1 MKRFFKTAA
10 VGETAGGYT
19 VLLDG
24 KPMRTPAKAPL
35 AVRSKKLAEAIAAEW
50 QAQGETIKPS
60 ALTLTRLTGT
70 AIDLVAQRREIVVGE
85 IAKYA
90 ATDLVCYRADTPS
103 ELATRQHRAWQPHLD
118 WAGTRYAPLRVT
130 SGIAPVTQAPES
142 VAAYRD
148 AVAAY
153 DDMMLTALHL
163 ATTTLGSLVLALAL
177 IEGRIAADEAFAAAE
192 LDQSFQIERWGEDA
206 EAMAHRATVRDDIGI
221 AARFAALHRAA

>member
-1 MKRFFKTAA
+1 MKRFFKIAA
-10 VGETAGGYT
+10 VGETTGGYT

-50 QAQGETIKPS
+50 QAQSETIKPTV
-60 ALTLTRLTGT
+60 LPLTRLAGT
-70 AIDLVAQRREIVVGE
+70 AIDLVAQRRETIVGE

-90 ATDLVCYRADTPS
+90 ATDLVCYRAETLS

-118 WAGTRYAPLRVT
+118 WAGTRYAPLTATV
-130 SGIAPVTQAPES
+130 GISPVTQAPES
-142 VAAYRD
+142 LAAYHR

-153 DDMMLTALHL
+153 DDMTLTALHL

-192 LDQSFQIERWGEDA
+192 LDQSFQIERWGEDT
-206 EAMAHRATVRDDIGI
+206 EAMARRAAVRDDIGI

>member
-1 MKRFFKTAA
+1 MKRFFKIAA
-10 VGETAGGYT
+10 VGEAAGGYT

-50 QAQGETIKPS
+50 QAQDETIKPA
-60 ALTLTRLTGT
+60 ALPLTRLAGTG
-70 AIDLVAQRREIVVGE
+70 IDLVSQRRDAIVAE

-90 ATDLVCYRADTPS
+90 ATDLVCYRAEAPS

-118 WAGTRYAPLRVT
+118 WAGTRYAPLTVT
-130 SGIAPVTQAPES
+130 AGISPVAQAPEAL
-142 VAAYRD
+142 AAYRN
-148 AVAAY
+148 AVASY
-153 DDMMLTALHL
+153 DDMTLTALHL

-192 LDQSFQIERWGEDA
+192 LDQSFQIEQWGEDA
-206 EAMAHRATVRDDIGI
+206 EAMARRTAVRDDIGV

>member
-10 VGETAGGYT
+10 AGEAAGGYT

-50 QAQGETIKPS
+50 QAQGETIKPA
-60 ALTLTRLTGT
+60 ALPLTRLAGT
-70 AIDLVAQRREIVVGE
+70 AIDLVAQRREAVVGE

-90 ATDLVCYRADTPS
+90 TTDLVCYRAETPS

-118 WAGTRYAPLRVT
+118 WAGTRYAPLAVT
-130 SGIAPVTQAPES
+130 AGISPVTQAPES
-142 VAAYRD
+142 LAAYHR
-148 AVAAY
+148 AIAAY
-153 DDMMLTALHL
+153 DDMTLTALHL

-206 EAMAHRATVRDDIGI
+206 EATARRAAVHDDIGI

>member
-10 VGETAGGYT
+10 VGQTAGGYT

-50 QAQGETIKPS
+50 QAQGETIKPA
-60 ALTLTRLTGT
+60 ALPLTRLAGT
-70 AIDLVAQRREIVVGE
+70 AIDLVAQRRETIVSE

-90 ATDLVCYRADTPS
+90 ATDLVCYRAEMPS
-103 ELATRQHRAWQPHLD
+103 ELADRQNRTWQPHLD
-118 WAGTRYAPLRVT
+118 WAGTRYAPLTVT
-130 SGIAPVTQAPES
+130 AGISPVTQTPES
-142 VAAYRD
+142 LAAYHR

-153 DDMMLTALHL
+153 DDMTLTALHL

-177 IEGRIAADEAFAAAE
+177 IEERIVAEEAFAAAE

-206 EAMAHRATVRDDIGI
+206 EATARHAAVRDDIGI

>member
-10 VGETAGGYT
+10 VGDAAGGYT
-19 VLLDG
+19 VLLDA
-24 KPMRTPAKAPL
+24 KPMRTPAKAPFV
-35 AVRSKKLAEAIAAEW
+35 VRSKQLAEAIAAEW
-50 QAQGETIKPS
+50 QTQGETIKPS
-60 ALTLTRLTGT
+60 ALPLTRLVGT
-70 AIDLVAQRREIVVGE
+70 AIDLVAPRHESIVTE

-90 ATDLVCYRADTPS
+90 TTDLVCYRAEAPS
-103 ELATRQHRAWQPHLD
+103 ELAARQQRAWQPHLD
-118 WAGTRYAPLRVT
+118 WAGARYAPLTVT
-130 SGIAPVTQAPES
+130 AGIAPVTQAPEAL
-142 VAAYRD
+142 AAYRE

-153 DDMMLTALHL
+153 DDMTLTALHL

-206 EAMAHRATVRDDIGI
+206 EATARRSAVRDDIGI

>member
-10 VGETAGGYT
+10 VGDAAGGYT

-24 KPMRTPAKAPL
+24 KPMRTPAKAPFV
-35 AVRSKKLAEAIAAEW
+35 VRSKKLAEAIAAEW
-50 QAQGETIKPS
+50 QAQGETIEPA
-60 ALTLTRLTGT
+60 ALPLTRLAGT
-70 AIDLVAQRREIVVGE
+70 AIDLVAQRREAVVGE

-90 ATDLVCYRADTPS
+90 TTDLVCYRAETPS
-103 ELATRQHRAWQPHLD
+103 ELVTRQHRAWQPHLD
-118 WAGTRYAPLRVT
+118 WAGTRYAPLAVT
-130 SGIAPVTQAPES
+130 AGITPVTQAPES
-142 VAAYRD
+142 LAAYHR

-153 DDMMLTALHL
+153 DDMTLTALHL

-192 LDQSFQIERWGEDA
+192 LDQSFQIKRWGEDA
-206 EAMAHRATVRDDIGI
+206 EATARRAAVRDDIGV

>member
-10 VGETAGGYT
+10 AGETVGGYT

-60 ALTLTRLTGT
+60 ALPLTRLAGT

-163 ATTTLGSLVLALAL
+163 ATTTLGSLVLALAM

-192 LDQSFQIERWGEDA
+192 LDQSFQIEQWGEDA
-206 EAMAHRATVRDDIGI
+206 EAIAHRAAVRDDVSV

>member
-1 MKRFFKTAA
+1 MKRFFKTAS
-10 VGETAGGYT
+10 VGDAAGGYT

-24 KPMRTPAKAPL
+24 KPMRTPAKAPFV
-35 AVRSKKLAEAIAAEW
+35 VRSKKLAEAIATEW
-50 QAQGETIKPS
+50 QAQGETIKPA
-60 ALTLTRLTGT
+60 ALPLTRLAGT
-70 AIDLVAQRREIVVGE
+70 AIDLVAQRREPIVAE

-90 ATDLVCYRADTPS
+90 ATDLVCYRAEAPS
-103 ELATRQHRAWQPHLD
+103 ELAVRQHRAWQPHLD
-118 WAGTRYAPLRVT
+118 WAGTRYAPLTVT
-130 SGIAPVTQAPES
+130 AGIAPVTQAPE
-142 VAAYRD
+142 ALTAYRD

-153 DDMMLTALHL
+153 DDMTLAALHL

-206 EAMAHRATVRDDIGI
+206 AAMAHRTAVRDDIGV

>member
-10 VGETAGGYT
+10 VGDAAGGYT
-19 VLLDG
+19 VLLDA
-24 KPMRTPAKAPL
+24 KPMRTPAKAPFV
-35 AVRSKKLAEAIAAEW
+35 VRSKQLAEAIAAEW
-50 QAQGETIKPS
+50 QTQGETIKPS
-60 ALTLTRLTGT
+60 ALPLTRLVGT
-70 AIDLVAQRREIVVGE
+70 AIDLVAPRRESIVAE

-90 ATDLVCYRADTPS
+90 TTDLVCYRAEAPS
-103 ELATRQHRAWQPHLD
+103 ELAARQQRAWQPHLD
-118 WAGTRYAPLRVT
+118 WAGARYAPLTVT
-130 SGIAPVTQAPES
+130 AGIAPVTQAPEAL
-142 VAAYRD
+142 AAYRD

-153 DDMMLTALHL
+153 DDMTLTALHL

-206 EAMAHRATVRDDIGI
+206 EAMARRAAVRDDIGV